1 MDAINQDLTG
11 QSLQDF
17 LQSELTTLCSNLDET
32 YSVLSQKWIGT
43 ELKGHLER
51 LDQEQE
57 KKIKHYQDEIGSHEN
72 NIKKIQGLAKNNKK
86 ALEDQVQ
93 RLTDLRQELKILTTQ
108 TQSALQQGEQLH
120 SEISNTQQNIHHRN
134 EALKGTSQDTEKTHK
149 ELEQAL
155 GFYRDR
161 LDMHF
166 QKISGGRLQ
175 YCFSSVDKENP
186 DVTCCFCLKINGD
199 RTYTVSDFSPE
210 LDGVQELEEKLN
222 STNNLRS
229 FIVAVR
235 KKFVKALNPSK

>member
-1 MDAINQDLTG
+1 MFRFADDKRN
-11 QSLQDF
+11 
-17 LQSELTTLCSNLDET
+17 
-32 YSVLSQKWIGT
+32 KWIGT

-57 KKIKHYQDEIGSHEN
+57 KKVKHYQDEIGSHEN

-134 EALKGTSQDTEKTHK
+134 E
-149 ELEQAL
+149 
-155 GFYRDR
+155 
-161 LDMHF
+161 
-166 QKISGGRLQ
+166 
-175 YCFSSVDKENP
+175 
-186 DVTCCFCLKINGD
+186 
-199 RTYTVSDFSPE
+199 VSDFSPE

-222 STNNLRS
+222 STNDLRS
-229 FIVAVR
+229 FIVAIAQPTHIMGIHYIR
-235 KKFVKALNPSK
+235 RS

>member
-86 ALEDQVQ
+86 PS
-93 RLTDLRQELKILTTQ
+93 RTR
-108 TQSALQQGEQLH
+108 
-120 SEISNTQQNIHHRN
+120 
-134 EALKGTSQDTEKTHK
+134 
-149 ELEQAL
+149 
-155 GFYRDR
+155 
-161 LDMHF
+161 
-166 QKISGGRLQ
+166 
-175 YCFSSVDKENP
+175 FSD
-186 DVTCCFCLKINGD
+186 
-199 RTYTVSDFSPE
+199 
-210 LDGVQELEEKLN
+210 
-222 STNNLRS
+222 
-229 FIVAVR
+229 
-235 KKFVKALNPSK
+235 